1 MPRSR
6 AEASNYRWSRYNET
20 GSAITLEIHSTF
32 DPDGYYFELQ
42 MFAPKSEARG
52 GAFDFI
58 TERVGHAK
66 VVCSEKNLSFEIR
79 VTATPSP
86 NEISLDFE
94 TWTTLDKD
102 GRLSAPTCQT
112 AVYKHSS
119 PGCVVEVQRIIH
131 EPQVFSVSVVSG
143 ASSLFQ

>member
-20 GSAITLEIHSTF
+20 GSAITLELYSTF
-32 DPDGYYFELQ
+32 DPEGCYFEMQ
-42 MFAPKSEARG
+42 MFAPKFEAG
-52 GAFDFI
+52 GSVYDFN

-66 VVCSEKNLSFEIR
+66 VVCPEKNLSFEIR
-79 VTATPSP
+79 VTATLSP
-86 NEISLDFE
+86 NEIFFDFE
-94 TWTTLDKD
+94 TWKTLDKD

-112 AVYKHSS
+112 AVYRYSS
-119 PGCVVEVQRIIH
+119 SEYVVEVQRIVH
-131 EPQVFSVSVVSG
+131 EPQVFSISVVSG